1 MHQYFVDLFYF
12 NLTEYTEKYL
22 PALRC
27 LLAAY
32 RLNPDHPKCHEQGCR
47 FRLALDN
54 PPEPLPQKVQEVIN
68 TTFLSKFAS
77 KSVEEDN
84 EDYLESHKDSPAH
97 IQSAV
102 RVRNILNPGS
112 DDTKSKGAKDL
123 ESAVALDVA
132 SLQEAID
139 GLHLSDEIGAG
150 SEARESYLEAAR
162 KQWPEASVFKSS
174 H

>member
-1 MHQYFVDLFYF
+1 
-12 NLTEYTEKYL
+12 
-22 PALRC
+22 
-27 LLAAY
+27 
-32 RLNPDHPKCHEQGCR
+32 
-47 FRLALDN
+47 
-54 PPEPLPQKVQEVIN
+54 VQEVIN

>member
-1 MHQYFVDLFYF
+1 M
-12 NLTEYTEKYL
+12 LTQYTEKYL

-32 RLNPDHPKCHEQGCR
+32 RINPDHPKCHEQGCR

-54 PPEPLPQKVQEVIN
+54 LPEPLPQKAQEVIN

-84 EDYLESHKDSPAH
+84 EDYLESHKGSPAH

-102 RVRNILNPGS
+102 RVRNSMNPGAN
-112 DDTKSKGAKDL
+112 DTKDL
-123 ESAVALDVA
+123 ESAVALDVS

-150 SEARESYLEAAR
+150 SEARESYMEAAR
-162 KQWPEASVFKSS
+162 KQWPEASAFQSS
-174 H
+174 Q